1 VGFQEVGEKGLN
13 LRQVH
18 LGRTVHV
25 MGVDVAFGPADVG
38 LLGAP
43 EQCYGPMASRT
54 WSSSYWEP
62 VPLVSGGRI

>member
-1 VGFQEVGEKGLN
+1 MGFQEVGEKGLN

-38 LLGAP
+38 LLGAT
-43 EQCYGPMASRT
+43 GAMLWADGIT
-54 WSSSYWEP
+54 N
-62 VPLVSGGRI
+62 LVKQLLGAGSIGFRR